1 MHILISPNAFKN
13 SLDASAAAHA
23 IEEGLQQSGLECITQ
38 CFPIGDG
45 GDGTGTLL
53 TKACN
58 GFFVT
63 ETVHDPLGRLINAS
77 MGLIDD
83 GQTAVIEMASASG
96 LQLVKKEE
104 LNPLKASSFG
114 TGELM
119 LKALA
124 RGVIKILLCVGGSA
138 TVDGGSGIL
147 QALGIQFLNKEGD
160 LLEELPENLIHLYS
174 INISG
179 LDKRMKA
186 CECVIL
192 CDVTNPLLGEKGAA
206 NIFGPQKGATA
217 AMVFQLEA
225 SLTQLA
231 RIIKLT
237 NGKDI
242 VQLTHGGAAGG
253 VAAGLFALL
262 NAQLVNG
269 IDYFLDTA
277 GFDEAI
283 ETADLLI
290 TGEGSIDLQTLDG
303 KAPYGV
309 AVRAKKKNIPVI
321 AMTGKLQEPVVL
333 ELNQFFDT
341 LICINEDP
349 FDMET
354 VLTSTKKNLIRCS
367 TQYGKSLI

>member
-119 LKALA
+119 LKALD